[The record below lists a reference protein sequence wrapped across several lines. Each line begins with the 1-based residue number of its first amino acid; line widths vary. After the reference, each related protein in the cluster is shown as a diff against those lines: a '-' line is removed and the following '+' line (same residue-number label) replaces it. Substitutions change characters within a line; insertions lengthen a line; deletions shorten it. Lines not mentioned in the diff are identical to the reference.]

1 MSRQSK
7 DYTGRFQAAPTPK
20 KARRW
25 VPAVLLV
32 ILVLARIAATGVKG
46 LSLYDYYV
54 GGDNIL
60 IYGNVRGVDF
70 GDRLNSQ
77 DGEKA
82 IQVIENEDAVPTG
95 DEDYVI
101 RLDNGKTLI
110 YQGHTYTLNENLV
123 TVLFMGID
131 RTLNDGELSDTE
143 QRGQADVLLLIG
155 IDTTTGKSTI
165 LNISRETYT
174 QVDVYSINGTFIETR
189 YEQIAR
195 AFGHGDGGEFS
206 CENTRTAVSRL
217 LYGLPISRYIALD
230 MDGIQ
235 AANNAVGGVTLKSL
249 FDFTGPNGKRYH
261 KDDVL
266 HLQGSLLDSY
276 IRTRSLTDVDANA
289 ARMDRQVQY
298 VKAFSRQ
305 VVSASNGSVT
315 FSVDLFS
322 ALAPYM
328 VTDLEIPD
336 VTFLGSCYLDSGSEF
351 TFRGL
356 SGVYDLLGK
365 NAVFYADDTDIFDA
379 VLQIFYTQTA

>member
-155 IDTTTGKSTI
+155 SPYRS
-165 LNISRETYT
+165 LE
-174 QVDVYSINGTFIETR
+174 
-189 YEQIAR
+189 
-195 AFGHGDGGEFS
+195 
-206 CENTRTAVSRL
+206 TAVR
-217 LYGLPISRYIALD
+217 
-230 MDGIQ
+230 
-235 AANNAVGGVTLKSL
+235 V
-249 FDFTGPNGKRYH
+249 
-261 KDDVL
+261 
-266 HLQGSLLDSY
+266 
-276 IRTRSLTDVDANA
+276 
-289 ARMDRQVQY
+289 
-298 VKAFSRQ
+298 FSQ
-305 VVSASNGSVT
+305 LNSPPS
-315 FSVDLFS
+315 
-322 ALAPYM
+322 P
-328 VTDLEIPD
+328 
-336 VTFLGSCYLDSGSEF
+336 
-351 TFRGL
+351 
-356 SGVYDLLGK
+356 
-365 NAVFYADDTDIFDA
+365 
-379 VLQIFYTQTA
+379 